1 MGLDYRVRCCPDGL
15 MTDRRRD
22 VKVLDC
28 TIRDGG
34 CTNGWQFS
42 HDLVRGVVRALDAA
56 GVDIVEIGYQT
67 SPGVYD
73 RSEVGPWRF
82 CDEEDL
88 RAVTEGTD
96 VRISCMVDL
105 GRFTPADLRPA
116 DESVVDVIRVAAYG
130 EDIEEAVELCHA
142 IEDAGYEAHCNVM
155 AVSTSTPEEV
165 DRFLEVLSKSRVGH
179 VAVVDSFGALYPH
192 HLRYL
197 IRKYKNWLRPDQKVG
212 VHLHNNQGVAFANT
226 IIGIEEGADIAD
238 ATLFGM
244 GRGAG
249 NCPLEL
255 LLMYLDD
262 ETHDPR
268 ALLPELE
275 SLAGLRDELRW
286 GYHPAYAITGWLNRH
301 PRDAIRHMRSDKPY
315 DVSEFYDRL
324 MTDRPMPRHHVVVR
338 EDGSF

>member
-1 MGLDYRVRCCPDGL
+1 MGLDYRIRCCPDGL

-22 VKVLDC
+22 VQILDC

-34 CTNGWQFS
+34 CNNRWQFD
-42 HDLVRGVVRALDAA
+42 HGLVRDVVRGLDAA
-56 GVDIVEIGYQT
+56 GVDIIEIGYQT
-67 SPGVYD
+67 TEGIYD
-73 RSEVGPWRF
+73 RNEMGPWRF
-82 CDEEDL
+82 CDEDDL
-88 RAVTEGTD
+88 RAVTEGLD
-96 VRISCMVDL
+96 VRVSCMVDM
-105 GRFTPADLRPA
+105 GRFEAADIRPA
-116 DESVVDVIRVAAYG
+116 EDSVVDVMRIATYG
-130 EDIEEAVELCHA
+130 EDVPAAIDLGHA
-142 IEDAGYEAHCNVM
+142 MLDAGYDVHLNVM
-155 AVSTSTPEEV
+155 AVSTNTPQEV
-165 DRFLEVLSKSRVGH
+165 DRFLEQIQRSRVAN

-226 IIGIEEGADIAD
+226 IIGIEEGAQIAD
-238 ATLFGM
+238 ATIFGM

-268 ALLPELE
+268 ALLPLLE
-275 SLAGLRDELRW
+275 RFAAIRDELRW

-301 PRDAIRHMRSDKPY
+301 PREAIRHMRTEHPY
-315 DVSEFYDRL
+315 DVTEFYDAL
-324 MTDRPMPRHHVVVR
+324 SADRRGPRHHVPVR
-338 EDGSF
+338 HDGSF

>member
-22 VKVLDC
+22 VRVLDC

-34 CTNGWQFS
+34 CTNGWQFDM
-42 HDLVRGVVRALDAA
+42 DLVRSTVLALDAA
-56 GVDIVEIGYQT
+56 GVDIIEIGYQT
-67 SPGVYD
+67 AEGVYD
-73 RSEVGPWRF
+73 RDAVGPWRF
-82 CDEEDL
+82 CDEDVL
-88 RAVTEGTD
+88 RQATEG
-96 VRISCMVDL
+96 VRARISCMLDM
-105 GRFTPADLRPA
+105 GRFGIDDLRPA
-116 DESVVDVIRVAAYG
+116 EDSVVDVLRIASYG
-130 EDIEEAVELCHA
+130 EDVPEA
-142 IEDAGYEAHCNVM
+142 IELAHAAIDQGYEAHINVM
-155 AVSTSTPEEV
+155 AVSTNTPQEV
-165 DRFLEVLSKSRVGH
+165 DAFLEHLRGSRVSD

-197 IRKYKNWLRPDQKVG
+197 LRKYKNWLRPDQRVG

-226 IIGIEEGADIAD
+226 VIAIEEGADTAD
-238 ATLFGM
+238 ATVFGM

-262 ETHDPR
+262 EAHDPR
-268 ALLPELE
+268 ALFPLLE
-275 SLAGLRDELRW
+275 RFAELRDDIRW

-301 PRDAIRHMRSDKPY
+301 PRDAIRHMKTDHPY
-315 DVSEFYDRL
+315 DVTDFFDRL
-324 MTDRPMPRHHVVVR
+324 TADRPRPRHHVPVR